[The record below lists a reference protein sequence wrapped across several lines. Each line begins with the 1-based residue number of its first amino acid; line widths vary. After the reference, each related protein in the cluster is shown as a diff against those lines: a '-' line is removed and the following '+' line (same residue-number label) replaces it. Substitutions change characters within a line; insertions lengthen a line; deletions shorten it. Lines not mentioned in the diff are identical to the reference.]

1 MQDNQL
7 SQQMKQGM
15 RRLASGVSV
24 LSATLSDASPFVM
37 TVSSV
42 TSVSDNPPSL
52 LVCINRQILR
62 HEELLPSGSHF
73 AVNLLDQ
80 DQTDVSNLCAGRLQD
95 QDRLSLGQWQ
105 KDNWLVLTDSQ
116 ASFCCT
122 TDQVMNYGTHVI
134 LIGRIQ
140 QVMIHRDQVAPL
152 LYANGQYGT
161 FKPLA

>member
-24 LSATLSDASPFVM
+24 LSATLSDATPFVM

-42 TSVSDNPPSL
+42 TSVSDSPASL
-52 LVCINRQILR
+52 LVCINRQIQR
-62 HEELLPSGSHF
+62 HEELLPLGSRF
-73 AVNLLDQ
+73 AVNLLHQ
-80 DQTDVSNLCAGRLQD
+80 HQTDVSNLCAGRFQD

-105 KDNWLVLTDSQ
+105 QDNWLVLADSQ

-122 TDQVMNYGTHVI
+122 TDQVVNYGTHAIV
-134 LIGRIQ
+134 IGRIER
-140 QVMIHRDQVAPL
+140 VMIHRDQVDPL
-152 LYANGQYGT
+152 LYANGQYGS
-161 FKPLA
+161 FKPLI